1 MAIRKIERN
10 DLSIIAKLVNDNS
23 LETRDDIYFE
33 HSRICFSDEGEV
45 LCFIVLREYSLID
58 FFNGEIPA
66 DENTEYDEDYEEGEE
81 WFIKED
87 IEYFKDHYEII
98 AMYHKE
104 SMGSPSF
111 NNTIVSVENNDGKGS
126 IGIIWTL
133 KEQPKYSRFYNF
145 NNKVWL
151 DIPMID

>member
-1 MAIRKIERN
+1 MTIRKIETN
-10 DLSIIAKLVNDNS
+10 DLPIIAKMANDNS
-23 LETRDDIYFE
+23 LETRDDICFE
-33 HSRICFSDEGEV
+33 HSRICLSDDGEV
-45 LCFIVLREYSLID
+45 LCFIVLREHSLID

-66 DENTEYDEDYEEGEE
+66 DENTEYDEDYVEGEE

-87 IEYFKDHYEII
+87 IEHFKDHYEII

-104 SMGSPSF
+104 SIGSPSF
-111 NNTIVSVENNDGKGS
+111 NNTIVSVENNNEKGS